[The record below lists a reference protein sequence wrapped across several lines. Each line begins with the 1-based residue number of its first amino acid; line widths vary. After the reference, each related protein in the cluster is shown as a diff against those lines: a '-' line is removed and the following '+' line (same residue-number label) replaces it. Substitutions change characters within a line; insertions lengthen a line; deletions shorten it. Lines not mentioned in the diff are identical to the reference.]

1 MCPGTCGT
9 HHCSGFSSHPG
20 RLYCEMLLFKIWP
33 KGLPSAA
40 AHSSS
45 LALASSQTSAHSWRW
60 IVIYSVDILTS
71 AFRTLHIGSS
81 SSAAEGFI
89 PLVAAVKTPEPSG
102 GHHFSP
108 FSSFSRLSISFFCSS
123 RAFISSSFVGAAGHT
138 PVDTGF
144 GTAG

>member
-9 HHCSGFSSHPG
+9 HHCSGLSSHPG
-20 RLYCEMLLFKIWP
+20 RLYCEMLLFKIWL

-45 LALASSQTSAHSWRW
+45 PTSAHSWRW
-60 IVIYSVDILTS
+60 VVIYSVDILTS
-71 AFRTLHIGSS
+71 AFRTLYLCSL

-89 PLVAAVKTPEPSG
+89 PLIATVKTPEPSG

-108 FSSFSRLSISFFCSS
+108 LSSFSRLSISFFCSS

-138 PVDTGF
+138 PVDAGF
-144 GTAG
+144 GTAGYPCR